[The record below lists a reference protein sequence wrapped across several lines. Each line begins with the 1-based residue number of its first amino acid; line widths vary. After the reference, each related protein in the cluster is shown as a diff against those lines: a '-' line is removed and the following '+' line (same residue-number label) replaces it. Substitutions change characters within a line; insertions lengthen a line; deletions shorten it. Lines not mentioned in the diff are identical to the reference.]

1 MLFDISGSFDSVHL
15 RHFDIQKQQIYG
27 FFFQMVDDLLS
38 VFGFSGKSK
47 LWFFLGYDLFYALT
61 NKIFIIC
68 NQ

>member
-47 LWFFLGYDLFYALT
+47 ILVFPRV
-61 NKIFIIC
+61 
-68 NQ
+68 